1 MPDEVT
7 TQSAATPEVEEAA
20 AAFYGDYLK
29 LKAFHVRLSGMMSY
43 RGRNAEFDAGLKRLV
58 GGQRKLMFQ
67 LRNLYV
73 EAYDLLPADKRAE
86 VFRWIVSVTGQLKA
100 FASELGGLGIAPLV
114 IVAGVL
120 ITAATATALVAW
132 HRAITAQGKALDNQA
147 RMIPLVEAGIVD
159 PSVLK
164 PVAPALGLS
173 GVIGNLSSVLLIVG
187 LIYAAVKLFGDR
199 AK

>member
-1 MPDEVT
+1 MPDEVIT
-7 TQSAATPEVEEAA
+7 DSKATPDMEEAA

-29 LKAFHVRLSGMMSY
+29 LQTFHVRLSRMMSY

-58 GGQRKLMFQ
+58 QDQRKLMFQ
-67 LRNLYV
+67 LRSLYA

-86 VFRWIVSVTGQLKA
+86 VFRWIVLATGQLKA
-100 FASELGGLGIAPLV
+100 FASELGSLGIAPLI

-159 PSVLK
+159 PDVLK
-164 PVAPALGLS
+164 PVAPAPSLS
-173 GVIGNLSSVLLIVG
+173 GVIGSLSSVLLIVG
-187 LIYAAVKLFGDR
+187 LIYGAVKLFGDR
-199 AK
+199 KK